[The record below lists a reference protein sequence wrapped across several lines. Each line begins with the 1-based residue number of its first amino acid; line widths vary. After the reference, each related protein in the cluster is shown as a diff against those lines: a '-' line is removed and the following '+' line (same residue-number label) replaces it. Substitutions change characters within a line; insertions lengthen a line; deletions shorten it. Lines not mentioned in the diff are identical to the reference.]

1 MRYAVVGRLGRGG
14 MGIVDLAHDADGNQV
29 ALKRLALHGSA
40 TAMAEAR
47 RRIRREAEVL
57 ASLDHPGVVPLVEVL
72 DDGDDVV
79 LVMPYLEGGSLSDV
93 LATSGPLPAA
103 RVAALAEQLLPALAA
118 VHRQGVVHRDINP
131 SNVLFDAEGRA
142 VLADFGVAT
151 SRDVTDGLT
160 STTSVI
166 GTTAFMAPEQARGA
180 AAGPPA
186 DVFALGATLRW
197 ALTGTGP
204 YGEGSE
210 AVLARR
216 AQAGKVAPVP
226 REVPG
231 SLRRL
236 LRAACAPDPARRP
249 SAAALAGGPQ
259 GTEMRTA
266 MATRPRR
273 LPARVPRRLLV
284 GLGGLAV
291 VVGVGVGVLA
301 VGLDDDDTGAIAVPE
316 TTTTTAP
323 PCADLPYQRC
333 GFGPAPGTDGT
344 RCLPGRDDYDGDAAS
359 GCEAVAD
366 AIADGTLLEGGVAVN
381 ANLVPRDDVDVW
393 RYEVADRFQ
402 LLCDGAVR
410 ITFSA
415 APGVGQ
421 QLEVRDG
428 DEVVATASSANATPV
443 TLRLDEPDCG
453 GDDTTTIELVVSSVG
468 SDRTAEAYELQVSG
482 SY

>member
-14 MGIVDLAHDADGNQV
+14 MGIVDLAHDAHGNQV

-40 TAMAEAR
+40 TAMREAR

-57 ASLDHPGVVPLVEVL
+57 ASLDHPGVIALVEVL
-72 DDGDDVV
+72 DDADDVV

-93 LATSGPLPAA
+93 VAASGPLPAA
-103 RVAALAEQLLPALAA
+103 RVTELAAQLLPALAA
-118 VHRQGVVHRDINP
+118 VHRQGVVHRDIKP

-151 SRDVTDGLT
+151 SRDTTDGLT

-180 AAGPPA
+180 TAGPPA

-204 YGEGSE
+204 YGEGSA

-226 REVPG
+226 RDVPG

-236 LRAACAPDPARRP
+236 LRAACTPDPARRP
-249 SAAALAGGPQ
+249 SAAALAGGPH

-266 MATRPRR
+266 VAARPRR
-273 LPARVPRRLLV
+273 LPVRGSRRLVL
-284 GLGGLAV
+284 GLGVLAAV
-291 VVGVGVGVLA
+291 VAVGILA
-301 VGLDDDDTGAIAVPE
+301 VGLDDGDDDGAVAVPE
-316 TTTTTAP
+316 ATTTTAP
-323 PCADLPYQRC
+323 PCTDLPYQPC
-333 GFGPAPGTDGT
+333 GSGPAPGTDGT
-344 RCLPGRDDYDGDAAS
+344 RCLPGRDDYDGDAAN

-366 AIADGTLLEGGVAVN
+366 AMADGTLLESGVAGT

-415 APGVGQ
+415 APGVAQ

-453 GDDTTTIELVVSSVG
+453 GDDATTLELVVSSVG

>member
-40 TAMAEAR
+40 SAMNEAR

-57 ASLDHPGVVPLVEVL
+57 ASVDHPGVISLVEVL

-93 LATSGPLPAA
+93 VAASGPLPPA
-103 RVAALAEQLLPALAA
+103 RVAVLAEQLLPALAA
-118 VHRQGVVHRDINP
+118 VHRQGVVHRDIKP

-160 STTSVI
+160 STTSVV

-204 YGEGSE
+204 YGEGSG

-216 AQAGKVAPVP
+216 AQAGKVAPLP
-226 REVPG
+226 KSVPG
-231 SLRRL
+231 NLRRL
-236 LRAACAPDPARRP
+236 LRAAFTPDPARRP

-259 GTEMRTA
+259 GTEMRTVV
-266 MATRPRR
+266 ATRPRQFPIR
-273 LPARVPRRLLV
+273 LSHRLVLR
-284 GLGGLAV
+284 
-291 VVGVGVGVLA
+291 VGVLA
-301 VGLDDDDTGAIAVPE
+301 AVAVAAAVGVLVLGQDDDDGPVAVPE
-316 TTTTTAP
+316 ATRTTAP
-323 PCADLPYQRC
+323 PCDDLPYQRC

-344 RCLPGRDDYDGDAAS
+344 RCLPGRDDYDGDAAT

-381 ANLVPRDDVDVW
+381 ANLVPGDDVDVW

-410 ITFSA
+410 ITFTA
-415 APGVGQ
+415 APGVAQ

-428 DEVVATASSANATPV
+428 DEVVATTSSANATPV

-453 GDDTTTIELVVSSVG
+453 GGDATTLELEVSSVG
-468 SDRTAEAYELQVSG
+468 SDRTAEAYDLQVSG